1 MMSFALHAWSSW
13 IAERLLA
20 GSLQGAAA
28 VTVVWLL
35 CRRFR
40 AIPASVRAQAWWIV
54 SLGMLLSLSALPSL
68 RMPVLPAPAPPAPV
82 TAITDVR
89 DHQGGPS
96 NVRLTR
102 NSPQWLDIVIALW
115 VAGVVVQMYRLSSS
129 YASLRRAVRRST
141 PLPED
146 DRADSDRAAAAIGLK
161 HTPSIRVSDDIG
173 APLVAGIVRPIV
185 LIPACAIDGLSSRER
200 AMVIGHELAHIR
212 RRDLLFAW
220 VPAVAE
226 RLFFFHPLV
235 RLAAREY
242 AAERESACDAI
253 VLNVMDAAP
262 QEYGHM
268 LLRLG
273 VGRLNPVFTVGGS
286 SPSVGALKRRLDMLH
301 EASSIHSFRATA
313 LVVLVALLAVLP
325 LRVVAKAAAVHQ
337 DAAPSPSATA
347 QPPAKPDPPTNPQP
361 AVPPASREA
370 ARSLEL
376 ERAKVEQAVVEHESN
391 VLQVEAEFLKLQAT
405 VDWLKAAIERQQAN
419 VQNQLTDRQTESVAT
434 TKQFLE
440 NRLRELTV
448 EQELMNQRKGQIDL
462 MIDAVRK
469 ELERVR

>member
-1 MMSFALHAWSSW
+1 
-13 IAERLLA
+13 
-20 GSLQGAAA
+20 
-28 VTVVWLL
+28 
-35 CRRFR
+35 
-40 AIPASVRAQAWWIV
+40 
-54 SLGMLLSLSALPSL
+54 
-68 RMPVLPAPAPPAPV
+68 
-82 TAITDVR
+82 
-89 DHQGGPS
+89 
-96 NVRLTR
+96 
-102 NSPQWLDIVIALW
+102 
-115 VAGVVVQMYRLSSS
+115 
-129 YASLRRAVRRST
+129 
-141 PLPED
+141 
-146 DRADSDRAAAAIGLK
+146 
-161 HTPSIRVSDDIG
+161 
-173 APLVAGIVRPIV
+173 
-185 LIPACAIDGLSSRER
+185 
-200 AMVIGHELAHIR
+200 MVIGHELAHIR

-325 LRVVAKAAAVHQ
+325 LRVVAKAAAIHQ

-391 VLQVEAEFLKLQAT
+391 VLQMEAEFLKQQAT
-405 VDWLKAAIERQQAN
+405 VAWLKAAIERQQAN